1 MSTQTITVAQ
11 ARSDML
17 ARADA
22 SAALERDQQVD
33 ALQQAGLLRSVSADL
48 VNRYAR
54 LEPGQREAI
63 RDALA
68 GRRFAPLLSEQI
80 IDDRG
85 EA

>member
-1 MSTQTITVAQ
+1 MSTQAITVLQ
-11 ARSDML
+11 ACSDRL
-17 ARADA
+17 ARAHA

-33 ALQQAGLLRSVSADL
+33 ALQQAGLLRPVSADL
-48 VNRYAR
+48 ASRYAR
-54 LEPGQREAI
+54 LEPGQREAM

>member
-1 MSTQTITVAQ
+1 MSIQTITVAQ

-17 ARADA
+17 TRADV

-48 VNRYAR
+48 VSRYAR

>member
-1 MSTQTITVAQ
+1 MSIQAITVAQ
-11 ARSDML
+11 ARSDMP

-22 SAALERDQQVD
+22 SAALERDLQVD
-33 ALQQAGLLRSVSADL
+33 ALQQAGLLRPVSADL

-54 LEPGQREAI
+54 LEPGQREVI
-63 RDALA
+63 CDELA
-68 GRRFAPLLSEQI
+68 RRRFAPPLSEQI

>member
-1 MSTQTITVAQ
+1 MSTQAITVLQ
-11 ARSDML
+11 TRSDML

-22 SAALERDQQVD
+22 STALERDQQVD
-33 ALQQAGLLRSVSADL
+33 ALQQVGLLRSVSADL
-48 VNRYAR
+48 VSRYAR

-63 RDALA
+63 CDALA

>member
-1 MSTQTITVAQ
+1 MSTQTITIAH

-17 ARADA
+17 TRADV

-48 VNRYAR
+48 VSRYAR

-80 IDDRG
+80 IVDRG